1 MDAYLAAGDALTGAQ
16 TGAQGEIEAD
26 ELSPEEAE
34 TA

>member
-16 TGAQGEIEAD
+16 GEMEAD